1 MYIKYVHVLACCW
14 LLLVV
19 SYFSLYSQFCSLLG
33 SIFGFILG
41 LSWSCL
47 KMVMLQ
53 VVSFFN
59 GKMVVNRWISGFTPK
74 KYTNCLVIGC
84 TQWSTPCYNS
94 FLREITGFTHQND
107 ELQHITTSILRFII
121 GYTAFVFTCHLLICN
136 EWIMGFPTCI
146 IGFPNDWVINHWLA
160 YYFLSISC

>member
-33 SIFGFILG
+33 FIFG

-47 KMVMLQ
+47 KMVMPQ
-53 VVSFFN
+53 VVSFSM
-59 GKMVVNRWISGFTPK
+59 GKWWWTVGFPVLPQK
-74 KYTNCLVIGC
+74 ITNCLVIGC
-84 TQWSTPCYNS
+84 TQWITPCYNS

-107 ELQHITTSILRFII
+107 ELQHITTSILRLII
-121 GYTAFVFTCHLLICN
+121 WYTAFVFTCHLLICN
-136 EWIMGFPTCI
+136 EIMGFPTCI
-146 IGFPNDWVINHWLA
+146 IGFVSQWFGQLLGYQSLVNG
-160 YYFLSISC
+160 